1 MFPYPSER
9 EYPAGGEENVIL
21 TARACVHRER
31 EGVCLRR
38 EAVGKGRKKKVGRET
53 ESGYD
58 LPVVRRFFFSGKR
71 GLEKFLYI

>member
-1 MFPYPSER
+1 M
-9 EYPAGGEENVIL
+9 
-21 TARACVHRER
+21 
-31 EGVCLRR
+31 
-38 EAVGKGRKKKVGRET
+38 GKGRKKKVERET